1 MLLCG
6 ALAVSDAGAET
17 SPVGAARAE
26 LQGLEVAGPSGPVLL
41 PPFAIRVDVGLEASL
56 TMREVWQPVS
66 VAPDLYLG
74 LPFELTIGVVHSTRA
89 VGLLDSGYG
98 ICLTGEDEG
107 CVDPYTGIGV
117 DVLRHLWSG
126 HGFELSARSR
136 FYVARFEDPS
146 KPRFAPG
153 LVARYRW
160 RSLSALVDP
169 HVAFGVVH
177 RDRGNENTLNIP
189 LWLGARIA
197 GPVDL
202 FVRSGLVGG
211 IANFSDKYAIPVGLG
226 VGVRPYRGWR
236 VELQVAFPKLIG
248 PLNNP
253 RPRDLL
259 LRVSAVVP

>member
-1 MLLCG
+1 
-6 ALAVSDAGAET
+6 
-17 SPVGAARAE
+17 
-26 LQGLEVAGPSGPVLL
+26 VLL